1 MIKHSAIEMVELLKY
16 ILDLSKIQSKKER
29 LNEENVDVC
38 EISQEVVYLFQS
50 LANEKGVEI
59 DKNVQITSLLKCL
72 WMDISTGKFYSI

>member
-1 MIKHSAIEMVELLKY
+1 VIKHSAIEMVELLKY